1 MVTVETLT
9 RRVKVK
15 LLEVVKDDSELLRQK
30 LASSVQSE
38 SSSLLDLCSTLW
50 IVLCYNSIDSC
61 VILKGKLLEKNITEM
76 LNLADNI

>member
-1 MVTVETLT
+1 MKMLAPLTPSARTPKAHSGARVIMVTVETPT

-38 SSSLLDLCSTLW
+38 SSSLLDLCSTL
-50 IVLCYNSIDSC
+50 
-61 VILKGKLLEKNITEM
+61 
-76 LNLADNI
+76 